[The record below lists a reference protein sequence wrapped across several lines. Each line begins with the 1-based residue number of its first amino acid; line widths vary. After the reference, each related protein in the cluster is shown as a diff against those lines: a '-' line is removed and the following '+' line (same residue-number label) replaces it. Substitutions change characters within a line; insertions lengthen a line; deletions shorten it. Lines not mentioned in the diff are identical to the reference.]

1 MVDGGG
7 SVGADVGEVQGFF
20 LQRQEKKPS
29 ILIIYQMGLLFV

>member
-20 LQRQEKKPS
+20 LQRQEKN
-29 ILIIYQMGLLFV
+29 LLF